1 MLCLAPGKGWT
12 EQSLWVHGLGAGG
25 EQTDVGSGQGER
37 GAFRGSFRLSGYCL
51 GQVSGSST
59 SCSVSALGSVSGELA
74 LPTLTIPLFWQDQY
88 QLCYRAA
95 LEYLGSFDHY
105 AT

>member
-1 MLCLAPGKGWT
+1 MQITRNAALNQVNEYFVGWT
-12 EQSLWVHGLGAGG
+12 RPAIIFNSRKI
-25 EQTDVGSGQGER
+25 D
-37 GAFRGSFRLSGYCL
+37 RLL
-51 GQVSGSST
+51 PSS
-59 SCSVSALGSVSGELA
+59 
-74 LPTLTIPLFWQDQY
+74 PQDQY

>member
-1 MLCLAPGKGWT
+1 M
-12 EQSLWVHGLGAGG
+12 GALSNVVRISAVDTH
-25 EQTDVGSGQGER
+25 TDQL
-37 GAFRGSFRLSGYCL
+37 LS
-51 GQVSGSST
+51 
-59 SCSVSALGSVSGELA
+59 
-74 LPTLTIPLFWQDQY
+74 WQDQY

>member
-1 MLCLAPGKGWT
+1 MEAQSEMQQLETCVDLCP
-12 EQSLWVHGLGAGG
+12 SP
-25 EQTDVGSGQGER
+25 
-37 GAFRGSFRLSGYCL
+37 
-51 GQVSGSST
+51 
-59 SCSVSALGSVSGELA
+59 
-74 LPTLTIPLFWQDQY
+74 PTPPPPPPPQDQY

>member
-1 MLCLAPGKGWT
+1 MFL
-12 EQSLWVHGLGAGG
+12 
-25 EQTDVGSGQGER
+25 DVGPYPTAHCPCIPTAHVSLI
-37 GAFRGSFRLSGYCL
+37 GAL
-51 GQVSGSST
+51 
-59 SCSVSALGSVSGELA
+59 
-74 LPTLTIPLFWQDQY
+74 QDQY

>member
-1 MLCLAPGKGWT
+1 MEA
-12 EQSLWVHGLGAGG
+12 QSEMQQRELGAA
-25 EQTDVGSGQGER
+25 D
-37 GAFRGSFRLSGYCL
+37 AHADLS
-51 GQVSGSST
+51 SS
-59 SCSVSALGSVSGELA
+59 
-74 LPTLTIPLFWQDQY
+74 PPPQDQY

>member
-1 MLCLAPGKGWT
+1 MDRT
-12 EQSLWVHGLGAGG
+12 DHNSNI
-25 EQTDVGSGQGER
+25 TDVICDIPDMHVYH
-37 GAFRGSFRLSGYCL
+37 LID
-51 GQVSGSST
+51 VSSSA
-59 SCSVSALGSVSGELA
+59 SLL
-74 LPTLTIPLFWQDQY
+74 QDQY

>member
-1 MLCLAPGKGWT
+1 MHVYHLIDVSSSA
-12 EQSLWVHGLGAGG
+12 SLL
-25 EQTDVGSGQGER
+25 
-37 GAFRGSFRLSGYCL
+37 
-51 GQVSGSST
+51 
-59 SCSVSALGSVSGELA
+59 
-74 LPTLTIPLFWQDQY
+74 QDQY

>member
-1 MLCLAPGKGWT
+1 ML
-12 EQSLWVHGLGAGG
+12 LGAG
-25 EQTDVGSGQGER
+25 
-37 GAFRGSFRLSGYCL
+37 
-51 GQVSGSST
+51 SST
-59 SCSVSALGSVSGELA
+59 CSWPAEAKFMAHWLHCQCPWQCVGDLLA
-74 LPTLTIPLFWQDQY
+74 LPTLTGPLSRQDQY